1 MEKNLTF
8 EIRKMYKSLRASEK
22 KVADVLLAGD
32 FDIVNSSIEDLA
44 KRAEVSQPT
53 IIRFANALGYKGFKD
68 IKKEMT
74 AEQIKKEMKTEL
86 TQLVSFEVSPS
97 DKLVDTPAKV
107 ISTHM
112 KHFEDLLKNIS
123 SYELIRAV
131 ESIIG
136 ANNIVIFAVENSTCV
151 ADDLKTKLTY
161 MGFNVLFYSDPYL
174 QKICAKNLTEKDVAI
189 GISYTGFSRITVD
202 ALMTAKSGG
211 ATTISISNFDNSI
224 INKYADIILCS
235 GSEQYLYGNAIF
247 SRCTQIAIIDML
259 YTGILIADYDKYSYN
274 IEKNTTEIK
283 SLAYPSE

>member
-8 EIRKMYKSLRASEK
+8 EIREIYKSLRTSEK
-22 KVADVLLAGD
+22 KVADVILSGE
-32 FDIVNSSIEDLA
+32 FDINDSSIEDLA
-44 KRAEVSQPT
+44 KKASVSQPT

-68 IKKEMT
+68 IKKLLT
-74 AEQIKKEMKTEL
+74 AEQIKKDTKIEL
-86 TQLVSFEVSPS
+86 NQVISFKITPQ
-97 DKLVDTPAKV
+97 DKLIDTKAKV
-107 ISTHM
+107 ISTHI

-123 SYELIRAV
+123 SYELVRAV

-136 ANNIVIFAVENSTCV
+136 ANNIVIFAVENSNCV

-189 GISYTGFSRITVD
+189 GISYTGFSKITVD
-202 ALMTAKSGG
+202 ALRTAKDGG
-211 ATTISISNFDNSI
+211 ATTISISNIENSI
-224 INKYADIILCS
+224 INRYADVILCT

-259 YTGILIADYDKYSYN
+259 YTGILIADYEKYSYN
-274 IEKNTTEIK
+274 IEKNTSEIK
-283 SLAYPSE
+283 SLAYPNE